1 MGAAIKDKAQT
12 YLYKKGLSMKCVMI
26 SGRTIKQGT
35 SREVGKTS
43 EEYAENVA
51 VAFMNENDMKEIGV
65 EEGGQVNVRTKFGST
80 VVRCK
85 KSRLDCGI
93 VFMPYGPWV
102 SVLTGVDT
110 QGTGMPDLKG
120 VEAEVSAT
128 SEKIQTIFDILKIM
142 KGSQ

>member
-1 MGAAIKDKAQT
+1 MRCI
-12 YLYKKGLSMKCVMI
+12 LI

-65 EEGGQVNVRTKFGST
+65 GEGGQVNVRTKFGST

-93 VFMPYGPWV
+93 VFMPYGP
-102 SVLTGVDT
+102 
-110 QGTGMPDLKG
+110 
-120 VEAEVSAT
+120 
-128 SEKIQTIFDILKIM
+128 
-142 KGSQ
+142 